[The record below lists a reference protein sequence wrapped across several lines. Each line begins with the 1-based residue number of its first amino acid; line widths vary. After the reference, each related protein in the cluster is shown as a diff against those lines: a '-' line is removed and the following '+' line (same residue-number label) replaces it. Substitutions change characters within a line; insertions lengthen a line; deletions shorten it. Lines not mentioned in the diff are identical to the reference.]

1 VVAAASGS
9 PYLIQRLGDETWTL
23 ADPDAGGILTTEV
36 MSARAER
43 MREVEIRVD
52 VIRLGQFLKLAGLA
66 DSGAH
71 AKALLEQG
79 AVTVDGIPESR
90 RGRQLQPGTVVA
102 VGED

>member
-1 VVAAASGS
+1 
-9 PYLIQRLGDETWTL
+9 
-23 ADPDAGGILTTEV
+23 
-36 MSARAER
+36 
-43 MREVEIRVD
+43 MREVEIRAE

-79 AVTVDGIPESR
+79 SVTVDGTPESR

-102 VGED
+102 VDGEQVRVIAGR